1 MAVEISYL
9 AEELE
14 KRFGLP
20 QVSSRKNA
28 LDSLILTIL
37 SQNTNDRNRDMAYCR
52 LRERFPFWEQALEG
66 GAGEV
71 AEAIKPGGLS
81 NQKARRILQI
91 LRWLKQEYGELNL
104 DFICALPVDK
114 AMELLL
120 SLKGVGVKTASV
132 VLLFTCGQAL
142 FPIDTHIYRVLRR
155 LGIIPLKATAEKA
168 FYLLEDRIPSDKVLS
183 LHLNI
188 IKFGRTIC
196 QARNPKCRHCFLN
209 NQCPYFARKNEDML
223 TQRNNKK

>member
-1 MAVEISYL
+1 MAVEICYL

-37 SQNTNDRNRDMAYCR
+37 SQNTNDKNRDVAYSR
-52 LRERFPFWEQALEG
+52 LKERFPSWEMALEG
-66 GAGEV
+66 GAGEI

-81 NQKARRILQI
+81 NQKAQRILQI

-104 DFICALPVDK
+104 DFICTLPVDK
-114 AMELLL
+114 AMDLLL

-168 FYLLEDRIPSDKVLS
+168 FYLLEDKIPRDKILS

-188 IKFGRTIC
+188 IKFGRALC
-196 QARNPKCRHCFLN
+196 QARSPKCQQCFLN
-209 NQCPYFARKNEDML
+209 KQCPYFASKSEDIL
-223 TQRNNKK
+223 TSKNNKK

>member
-1 MAVEISYL
+1 MAAEISYL

-20 QVSSRKNA
+20 KISSRNNA

-37 SQNTNDRNRDMAYCR
+37 SQNTNDKNRDVAYGR
-52 LRERFPFWEQALEG
+52 LKERFHSWEMALEG

-81 NQKARRILQI
+81 NQKAQRILQI
-91 LRWLKQEYGELNL
+91 LRWLKSEYGELNL
-104 DFICALPVDK
+104 DFICGLPVGK

-168 FYLLEDRIPSDKVLS
+168 FYLLEDRIPRDKVLS

-188 IKFGRTIC
+188 IKFGRTVC
-196 QARNPKCRHCFLN
+196 QARNPKCQQCYFIN
-209 NQCPYFARKNEDML
+209 CCPYYLKISKN
-223 TQRNNKK
+223 

>member
-1 MAVEISYL
+1 MAVEIPYL

-20 QVSSRKNA
+20 QVSSRKKA

-37 SQNTNDRNRDMAYCR
+37 SQNTNDKNRDVAYRR
-52 LRERFPFWEQALEG
+52 LKERFPTWKQALEG
-66 GAGEV
+66 GAGEI

-81 NQKARRILQI
+81 NQKAQRILQI
-91 LRWLKQEYGELNL
+91 LRWLKQEYGKLNL
-104 DFICALPVDK
+104 DFICSLPVNE

-155 LGIIPLKATAEKA
+155 LGIIPLKGTAEKA
-168 FYLLEDRIPSDKVLS
+168 FYLLEDKIPRDKVLS

-188 IKFGRTIC
+188 IKFGRSIC
-196 QARNPKCRHCFLN
+196 QARNPKCQQCFLN
-209 NQCPYFARKNEDML
+209 NLCPYFAGKSEDIL
-223 TQRNNKK
+223 T

>member
-14 KRFGLP
+14 KRFGVP
-20 QVSSRKNA
+20 QVSSGKNA

-37 SQNTNDRNRDMAYCR
+37 SQNTNDRNRDVAYGR
-52 LRERFPFWEQALEG
+52 LKERFPTWEQALEG
-66 GAGEV
+66 GAGEI

-81 NQKARRILQI
+81 NQKAQRILQI
-91 LRWLKQEYGELNL
+91 LRWLKEEYGELNL
-104 DFICALPVDK
+104 DFICSIPVHK

-155 LGIIPLKATAEKA
+155 LGIIPLKTTAEKA
-168 FYLLEDRIPSDKVLS
+168 FYLLEDRIPRDKVLS

-188 IKFGRTIC
+188 IKFGRSIC
-196 QARNPKCRHCFLN
+196 QARSPKCQQCFLN
-209 NQCPYFARKNEDML
+209 KQCPYYLKIGKN
-223 TQRNNKK
+223 